1 MVSGTLYTYPDSFRG
16 SKVRVAAAYSGFSL
30 KVVEVNPSDTSRVHV
45 PSFET
50 DDKKLS
56 LFDANAIAYYV
67 SNDQLRGSTLE
78 QRAEVVQWLNY
89 GSTEV
94 QSAVASWVYP
104 ALSLV
109 ESTQQNVQRAKEDL
123 KVVFHCLD
131 SHLKTRT
138 FLVGERVSL
147 ADVSLAADLL
157 LAFQHVADESF
168 RAPYTNLVRWFN
180 TVVNQPEVSK
190 VVGQVTFCVS
200 APEFCSKKHA
210 EHKKAG
216 QEKKPAKAA
225 EPKPAKAAEPKPAKA
240 AAAKPKDDDEEE
252 EDPALQEPKQ
262 NDPFAEMPKGT
273 FNMDE
278 FKREYSNKDT
288 LTVALPYFWSHF
300 EKEFYSL
307 WYCEYKYASE
317 LTQVFMSSNLIG
329 GMFQRIEKLRKN
341 AFASMAVFGEANNNT
356 IAGVWFWKGQELV
369 FPLCSD
375 WTIDYESYTW
385 RKLNPD
391 DATDRKMVDDFFLWQ
406 GEVGGKK
413 FNAGDRKSVV

>member
-16 SKVRVAAAYSGFSL
+16 SKVRVAASYSGSNL
-30 KVVEVNPSDTSRVHV
+30 KVVEVNANDKSRAHV
-45 PSFET
+45 PSFESE
-50 DDKKLS
+50 DKKFQ

-67 SNDQLRGSTLE
+67 SNDQFRGVSLE
-78 QRAEVVQWLNY
+78 ERAQVVQWLNY

-94 QSAVASWVYP
+94 ESAVASWVYP

-109 ESTQQNVQRAKEDL
+109 ESTPQNVQKAKEDL
-123 KVVFHCLD
+123 KLVFNCLNEF
-131 SHLKTRT
+131 LKTRT
-138 FLVGERVSL
+138 FLVGDRVTL

-157 LAFQHVADESF
+157 LAYQHVVDESF
-168 RAPYTNLVRWFN
+168 RQPFVNVNRWFT
-180 TVVNQPEVSK
+180 TVVNQPNVSK
-190 VVGQVTFCVS
+190 VFGAVTLCVTV
-200 APEFCSKKHA
+200 PEFCAKKHA
-210 EHKKAG
+210 EHKKGA
-216 QEKKPAKAA
+216 EVKAAKPKA

-240 AAAKPKDDDEEE
+240 AKPKEDEEEE
-252 EDPALQEPKQ
+252 EDPALLEPKQ

-288 LTVALPYFWSHF
+288 ATVALPYFWSHF
-300 EKEFYSL
+300 EKDFYSL
-307 WYCEYKYASE
+307 WYCEYKYANE

-369 FPLCSD
+369 FPLCND
-375 WTIDYESYTW
+375 WTTDYESYSW
-385 RKLNPD
+385 RKLNPED
-391 DATDRKMVDDFFLWQ
+391 EKDKKLVNDFFMWQ

-413 FNAGDRKSVV
+413 FSSGKIFK